1 MAAIHASSGEC
12 LPSSSFCARPAQTN
26 FVPVTPYNEGE
37 NSAAFYLGGIGA
49 LIASG
54 AVLFVG
60 TRSRNSTNALS
71 SFCSHRCGDGSGGG
85 GKSGL
90 AFAFVG
96 LGGSS

>member
-49 LIASG
+49 LIASA

-60 TRSRNSTNALS
+60 TR
-71 SFCSHRCGDGSGGG
+71 
-85 GKSGL
+85 
-90 AFAFVG
+90 
-96 LGGSS
+96 